1 MLYYNMGTVEG
12 PALPRRLH
20 RAPAGAPRHPAEPK
34 IRICHIISYHII
46 SYDRAAAGA
55 PRHPARTGRAR
66 ELGTCVVRA
75 RAYCGGEERKPPPVP
90 ASVSFSSLLYC
101 SVPVPASV
109 SFPGR
114 PAVAPSL
121 RLSPPT
127 PPPRPSPPAALSS
140 ALYLSVRINCISLYY
155 IILYL
160 NM

>member
-1 MLYYNMGTVEG
+1 MGTVEG
-12 PALPRRLH
+12 PALQRRLH

-55 PRHPARTGRAR
+55 PRHPARTGQAR
-66 ELGTCVVRA
+66 ELGLHGTRA
-75 RAYCGGEERKPPPVP
+75 RVLWRGGGSPPPVP

-127 PPPRPSPPAALSS
+127 PPPRPFPPAALSS

-160 NM
+160 KM